1 MILEKETAEK
11 RIAPKGKKKTAL
23 FSFFSG
29 RYCPGLDKG
38 MPVINKVTV
47 MKKGA
52 KKVLN
57 SFLCRLTF

>member
-1 MILEKETAEK
+1 MREISGTRFACPKMTLKECVPPEGDQGE
-11 RIAPKGKKKTAL
+11 RG
-23 FSFFSG
+23 
-29 RYCPGLDKG
+29 GLVPA